1 MSDIINSNKNIAL
14 DITKPTD
21 HDLICKIRRALS
33 VPDRLKILLLLNK
46 HAMNLLEISRELSLP
61 VSSVYNHTKAL
72 EEAQLIFVNYQ
83 PGPKGHTK
91 MCSKMFSSLKIDMF
105 APDWSLEETQKAVRH
120 ELPIGL
126 FTECSVTAP
135 CGMAGKERIIEHVD
149 DPRIFFSAQRTEAE
163 LLWFSTG
170 YVSYDFPNLYPERKF
185 SEVEFSF
192 EICSETVYYREKW
205 PSDITILIN
214 GKEALIYTS
223 PGDFGGR
230 RGKYSPVYWN
240 INSTQFG
247 LLKTVTVNRHGVY
260 LDGVLQHTRLTYDDL
275 NISKDPSIKLTF
287 MIKEDARYH
296 GGINL
301 FGKAFGDYPQAI
313 VMSLT

>member
-1 MSDIINSNKNIAL
+1 
-14 DITKPTD
+14 
-21 HDLICKIRRALS
+21 
-33 VPDRLKILLLLNK
+33 
-46 HAMNLLEISRELSLP
+46 MNLLEISRELDLP

-105 APDWSLEETQKAVRH
+105 TPDWVLEEMQKTVQH

-126 FTECSVTAP
+126 FSECSVSAP
-135 CGMAGKERIIEHVD
+135 CGMASSEAIIEHVD
-149 DPRIFFSAQRTEAE
+149 DPRIFFSASRTKAE

-170 YVSYDFPNLYPERKF
+170 YVSYNFPNLYPERDF

-214 GKEALIYTS
+214 AKEVLTYTS

-230 RGKYSPVYWN
+230 RGKYSPAYWN

-247 LLKTVTVNRHGVY
+247 LLKTVTVNRRGVY
-260 LDGVLQHTRLTYDDL
+260 LDGVLQHAQLSFDDLKIGADACIRLTFL
-275 NISKDPSIKLTF
+275 
-287 MIKEDARYH
+287 IKEDARYH

-301 FGKAFGDYPQAI
+301 FGKGFGDYPQAI
-313 VMSLT
+313 VMSLK